1 MGENI
6 KLHLMEFAQVTE
18 NREGRHKTGTLV
30 RASTEP
36 IFWGAKWKV
45 ISGNKKQDAILFL
58 EVISL
63 TNTKCHSGSQ
73 LHGII

>member
-1 MGENI
+1 MLVGQMPQKKSFLSQYKCNVSMGENI

-36 IFWGAKWKV
+36 IF
-45 ISGNKKQDAILFL
+45 
-58 EVISL
+58 
-63 TNTKCHSGSQ
+63 
-73 LHGII
+73 